1 LLTTRNSLI
10 TDGYV
15 PTDNYPSVKFI
26 FRRILMIYLPTK
38 RSVRNGLYELGF
50 LFTDERIRL

>member
-1 LLTTRNSLI
+1 LI

-26 FRRILMIYLPTK
+26 FRQMYRWILMIYLSTE
-38 RSVRNGLYELGF
+38 RSVC
-50 LFTDERIRL
+50 